1 MTPRDTVLVVDD
13 SPGTLGL
20 LNDVLEGAGYTVL
33 VAQSGAAALAAVSAV
48 TPDAILMDAVM
59 PGLDGFETC
68 RLLRRDQALAAVPII
83 FMTGLTE
90 TEHVLR
96 ALEVGGVDYVTK
108 PVSPDEVVARI
119 GVHVANARRTRSAQ
133 AALDAA
139 GRFLLAIDW
148 QGRVLWWTPQAA
160 SLLSRHGCAEGVL
173 PEAMWRGI
181 VDQQMGAPRAV
192 SSRSVP
198 LDAQAHGA
206 SLEVHFVGLVGR
218 DELLL
223 RVVPAGLSTAE
234 ALLSER
240 LSVTPRE
247 AEVLLWISR
256 GKADRDIAQILGLSP
271 RTVNK
276 HLEQA
281 YAKLGVENRA
291 AATAVVVRA
300 LDRA

>member
-33 VAQSGAAALAAVSAV
+33 VAQSGAAALAAVAAV
-48 TPDAILMDAVM
+48 TPDAILMDAIM

-108 PVSPDEVVARI
+108 PVSPDQVVARI
-119 GVHVANARRTRSAQ
+119 GVHVANARRTRGAQ

-139 GRFLLAIDW
+139 GRFLLAIDR

-181 VDQQMGAPRAV
+181 VDQRPGAPRTV
-192 SSRSVP
+192 SSPRAV
-198 LDAQAHGA
+198 LGDQAHGA
-206 SLEVHFVGLVGR
+206 SLEVHFVGHVGR

-223 RVVPAGLSTAE
+223 RVVPAGLLTAE
-234 ALLSER
+234 ALLSKR

-256 GKADRDIAQILGLSP
+256 GKADRDVAQILSLSP

-291 AATAVVVRA
+291 AATALVVRA
-300 LDRA
+300 LDET